1 MNNLVITPYLSSIP
15 SYEYEGLSFK
25 IITVEKAAELGIK
38 VELES
43 KINEKDPQIKELK
56 LPRGTIIA
64 TFRDYEKEVDPYY
77 SFRVVQQ

>member
-1 MNNLVITPYLSSIP
+1 MVIIPYLRSLP
-15 SYEYEGLSFK
+15 SYEYDGLSFK

-64 TFRDYEKEVDPYY
+64 TFRDYEEEVDPYY